1 MRITNSMVTNNMLLN
16 LNRNKLALSKYEQQF
31 STGKKIQK
39 PSDDPIIAVRAL
51 KFRARLQEIEQYK
64 SNISDG
70 LSWMGVTEKSVA
82 NVIEIVK
89 KIKELSNQGTN
100 DPLGKDERATIVKSI
115 EQLKDQLANEGN
127 VDYAG
132 RYVFSGFKT
141 DMPLTYRDDDSSKTY
156 TITEEFTNTD
166 IETLDK
172 VFKGGSHPTIDK
184 VHRIRLGYSDLD
196 AGVTIT
202 GLPAGITTIQR
213 LSTDANGYTPL
224 AGEVCFLKDTGELI
238 FNDADKNNIANIS
251 VEYDKTNFKKNDLNP
266 IHYFTCTDGTDTYTK
281 KVDAITYQVSYNQ
294 NVQVNTQGSEL
305 ISVDLM
311 RDLEDI
317 IHAVGEIKD
326 DDSEEDNLK
335 KDVLGDKFDKLNG
348 LIQNHIEH
356 IVKEQSDLGTRMN
369 RLELTQT
376 RLEYDKDNFED
387 IMSKNE
393 DVNIAEVAIRIKSQ
407 EMIYNASLMASSK
420 VVQTTLLDF
429 IR

>member
-1 MRITNSMVTNNMLLN
+1 MVTNNMLLN

-156 TITEEFTNTD
+156 TITEQFTQDD

-172 VFKGGSHPTIDK
+172 VFPGSAHPTIEK
-184 VHRIRLGYSDLD
+184 VYRIRLGYSDVD
-196 AGVTIT
+196 GVVATPIVLN
-202 GLPAGITTIQR
+202 GLTPSINIV
-213 LSTDANGYTPL
+213 SKSVIDTDAYKPPVNAIHYIK
-224 AGEVCFLKDTGELI
+224 ETGELI
-238 FNDADKNNIANIS
+238 INENDVSRIPDFDF
-251 VEYDKTNFKKNDLNP
+251 EYDKTNFKKNDLNP

-317 IHAVGEIKD
+317 IRAVGEIKD